1 MYHKKLG
8 YPIESG
14 ISSGCPFCKA
24 TMLRDVP
31 KPGDLI
37 RILTG
42 YDAGMVVRVVD
53 NQYNIPLRKGEFL
66 ITTDNDP
73 TGWTRTISMDGPERI
88 LFEHMPPSPIPD
100 WAPPI
105 CLEYAAELDTAV
117 IRFWVKSLRQDGSL
131 NPIPAFFEV
140 ITHIWDYRLPLQPEE
155 LWAFLE
161 AHGFP
166 SELKKRLTQL
176 YQEGMD
182 LLIYATRKK
191 PFKNRRVEPFSINC
205 KKKP

>member
-24 TMLRDVP
+24 SMLKDVP
-31 KPGDLI
+31 RPGDLI

-53 NQYNIPLRKGEFL
+53 NKYNIPLKNGQFL
-66 ITTDNDP
+66 TATDNDP
-73 TGWTRTISMDGPERI
+73 SGWTRKIDMDERERI
-88 LFEHMPPSPIPD
+88 LFDYIPPSPTPD

-117 IRFWVKSLRQDGSL
+117 TRFWGKSLRQDGSF

-140 ITHIWDYRLPLQPEE
+140 ITLILDNRLPIKPEE

-166 SELKKRLTQL
+166 YESKKRLTQV